1 MPKGS
6 QLKDSGKLGR
16 GMMALPHFL
25 AGGGEIGALMRA
37 KSWSDT
43 LLGAPEDLA
52 RGPEDGRQHLP
63 ELSLPHIAVVG
74 S

>member
-25 AGGGEIGALMRA
+25 AGGGEIGTLMRA
-37 KSWSDT
+37 KSRRLGRLRLRLMFLRWLSASALT
-43 LLGAPEDLA
+43 LASP
-52 RGPEDGRQHLP
+52 
-63 ELSLPHIAVVG
+63 
-74 S
+74 